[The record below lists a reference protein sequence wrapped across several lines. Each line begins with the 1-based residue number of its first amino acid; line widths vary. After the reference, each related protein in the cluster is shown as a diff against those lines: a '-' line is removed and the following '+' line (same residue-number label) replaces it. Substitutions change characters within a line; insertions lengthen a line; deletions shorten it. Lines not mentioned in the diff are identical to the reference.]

1 MMRSGIQLL
10 ILTLVVLLWNGTTRA
25 QSVETYVGHQRAGI
39 DLMWYKFFQNRSGQP
54 GPILFFSRTRASTTY
69 EKAPTAFGTTNA
81 ISYNFP
87 NGVGIVG
94 VGSFVNNGFV
104 PKAGVQLV
112 RSKGDFLFFGWL
124 VADLV
129 EKGNLDLF
137 GLLRYQPHLTANWR
151 LFAQLELFPV
161 YQPSS
166 GNWSLTQR
174 IRLGAKWHQWAAGWM
189 TDLNQSGNQEWTT
202 SHLVGGFLRYD
213 F

>member
-1 MMRSGIQLL
+1 MRRGIQWLV
-10 ILTLVVLLWNGTTRA
+10 IALVVLLCQGTTRA
-25 QSVETYVGHQRAGI
+25 QSVETYAGHQRAGI
-39 DLMWYKFFQNRSGQP
+39 DLMWYKFLHNRSGKP
-54 GPILFFSRTRASTTY
+54 GPMLFFSRTRASTDY
-69 EKAPTAFGTTNA
+69 DNSPTAFGTTNA

-94 VGSFVNNGFV
+94 VGSFVNSGFV

-112 RSKGDFLFFGWL
+112 RSKGDFLFFGWF

-129 EKGNLDLF
+129 RQGRLDLF
-137 GLLRYQPHLTANWR
+137 GLFRYQPQLSDHWR

-166 GNWSLTQR
+166 GYWSLTQR
-174 IRLGAKWHQWAAGWM
+174 VRLGGKWHHWAAGWM
-189 TDLNQSGNQEWTT
+189 TDLNQSGNEVLVN